1 MRDAAC
7 VMRSIYIAIPDEA
20 ANKLRELARREFRA
34 PRQQAAV
41 LVLAGLKNA
50 GLDPDEEPENPVG
63 PSGASPS
70 RPKPHSG
77 ARVRVRHRAHGGDDL
92 PVGT

>member
-7 VMRSIYIAIPDEA
+7 VMRSIYIAIPDDA
-20 ANKLRELARREFRA
+20 ADKLRELARREFRA

-50 GLDPDEEPENPVG
+50 GLNPDEEPENPVG
-63 PSGASPS
+63 RSGASPS
-70 RPKPHSG
+70 SPKLASG
-77 ARVRVRHRAHGGDDL
+77 ARARARHRARGGDDL